1 MIDDPFGTMEDAKS
15 PAIRDK
21 VWDWYNGTVYNR
33 LQPHGAIVLINHR
46 MHEDDLSG
54 RLIEKMKAGG
64 DRWTIVKLP
73 AIATG
78 EGDLT
83 GRAAGEP
90 LWPESYPLSALRRIQ
105 SNTLARYWS
114 ALYQQNPVPDEGELF
129 SPDRIGLRD
138 RTDDVVLW
146 VRGWDLA
153 GSVEGDWTVGALL
166 AGRPSADPNAI
177 RPDSVRLE
185 ANRPSTSEPRFPP
198 ACPLGPAQSS
208 TPTSKVRHCAADPL
222 ALGRA
227 PPERHEDS
235 LEPGLSRFGWRS

>member
-1 MIDDPFGTMEDAKS
+1 M
-15 PAIRDK
+15 
-21 VWDWYNGTVYNR
+21 
-33 LQPHGAIVLINHR
+33 
-46 MHEDDLSG
+46 
-54 RLIEKMKAGG
+54 
-64 DRWTIVKLP
+64 TIVKLP

-146 VRGWDLA
+146 VHGWDLA
-153 GSVEGDWTVGALL
+153 GSVEGDWTVGALIGRTTDGRFVVGNIVRFR
-166 AGRPSADPNAI
+166 GRPDAVEEKILETA
-177 RPDSVRLE
+177 RLDT
-185 ANRPSTSEPRFPP
+185 RRVKISLPTK
-198 ACPLGPAQSS
+198 AQLE
-208 TPTSKVRHCAADPL
+208 KAMRGHVL
-222 ALGRA
+222 AQATLIGTYKAHR
-227 PPERHEDS
+227 
-235 LEPGLSRFGWRS
+235 

>member
-90 LWPESYPLSALRRIQ
+90 LWPECFPLSALRRIQ

-153 GSVEGDWTVGALL
+153 GSVEGDWTVGALIGRTTDGRFVGNIVRFR
-166 AGRPSADPNAI
+166 GRPDAVEEKILETA
-177 RPDSVRLE
+177 RLDT
-185 ANRPSTSEPRFPP
+185 RRVKISLPTK
-198 ACPLGPAQSS
+198 AQLE
-208 TPTSKVRHCAADPL
+208 KAMRGHVL
-222 ALGRA
+222 AQATLIGTYKAHR
-227 PPERHEDS
+227 
-235 LEPGLSRFGWRS
+235 